1 MKLIKHGGELAVH
14 GDTYEL
20 KHCASDGLFVELLFS
35 SGVGAKLFIASGCD
49 RDDGIDEVIELAAPR
64 IEERADR
71 IILTFTGRTTLW
83 EKVEYVFDCRAA
95 TVLYGYTVYGK
106 GNLEDVRFFEG
117 FRHNDPRMEQYF
129 YPYFCGPKRELAY
142 HRPVKEF
149 MTSSEPRFDQ
159 VYSFCINSSDK
170 KVFQYYESCNI
181 RVNGDRHYFGGD
193 WLATPSPFLFMMG
206 KKGGSSWVSL
216 GLAAQPGQ
224 NRFMG
229 YQYVGGEGFGLALDY
244 TGYTR
249 VEGSW
254 ASPRIVIQETGRDEY
269 VALDRYLDVLRETG
283 CMKDVDRRDI
293 PLWWKKPIFGGW
305 GEQVFHSNRWDNFFS
320 GQHNDWSH
328 DNVDRFC
335 TQTAYEEMLATL
347 ESKGVNP
354 TILIIDNRWFQNKA
368 HLDVDTDLWP
378 DLKGFIAAQH
388 KKGRKVILWV
398 SPWGVSMCSK
408 GKDVPIAEHMFVNED
423 GLYDL
428 ELDTDVFYA
437 ACKREHKKVRRY
449 YPLPNP
455 TLTDANWRYVAD
467 PQNPAYVERLKKKI
481 AYLLGEDGLNA
492 DGFEF
497 DYTHFLPKYRGTTPV
512 TPREE
517 ETLWG
522 VEALH
527 HLIGIYHRESKVVKK
542 DALIISHTFNPY
554 FNDVIDMLRLQDIYT
569 DRKSIVPQMEH
580 RAKIAHRVAPGCAV
594 HTDQHPMP
602 SLEAWREFA
611 KFQPT
616 IGNPCTYY
624 VTGIETTKELFEDA
638 DFEMLKEI
646 WEAHERSLVGD
657 RRDA

>member
-1 MKLIKHGGELAVH
+1 MKLVKRGDELAVQA
-14 GDTYEL
+14 DTYEL
-20 KHCASDGLFVELLFS
+20 KHCMSDGLFVDLVFG

-71 IILTFTGRTTLW
+71 ILLTFPGRTTLW
-83 EKVEYVFDCRAA
+83 EKVEYVFECRPT

-106 GNLEDVRFFEG
+106 GNLEEVRFFEG
-117 FRHNDPRMEQYF
+117 FRHNDPRMDQYF
-129 YPYFCGPKRELAY
+129 YPYFCGPKREMAY

-159 VYSFCINSSDK
+159 IFSFCINSSDK
-170 KVFQYYESCNI
+170 KIFQSYESCNI

-193 WLATPSPFLFMMG
+193 WLATPSPFLYLMG
-206 KKGGSSWVSL
+206 NKKGSSWVSL

-244 TGYTR
+244 MGQTR
-249 VEGSW
+249 IAGSW
-254 ASPRIVIQETGRDEY
+254 ASPRIVIQETVRDEY
-269 VALDRYLDVLRETG
+269 VALDRYLDVLRDTG

-293 PLWWKKPIFGGW
+293 PLWWRKPIFGGW

-335 TQTAYEEMLATL
+335 TQAAYEEMLATL
-347 ESKGVNP
+347 ESKGINP

-388 KKGRKVILWV
+388 QKGRKVILWV

-423 GLYDL
+423 KLYDL

-449 YPLPNP
+449 YPLPEP

-467 PQNPAYVERLKKKI
+467 PQNPAYVDRLKKKI

-611 KFQPT
+611 KFQPS

-657 RRDA
+657 RRDE

>member
-1 MKLIKHGGELAVH
+1 MKLMKHGDELVVQ
-14 GDTYEL
+14 GDSYEL
-20 KHCASDGLFVELLFS
+20 KHRAADGLFVGLAFS
-35 SGVGAKLFIASGCD
+35 GGVGAKLFIASGCD
-49 RDDGIDEVIELAAPR
+49 RDDGIDALIELAAPEV
-64 IEERADR
+64 EELADR
-71 IILTFTGRTTLW
+71 ILLKFAGRTTLW
-83 EKVEYVFDCRAA
+83 EKVEYVFECRAA

-106 GNLEDVRFFEG
+106 GKLEDVRFFEG
-117 FRHNDPRMEQYF
+117 FRHNDPRMDQYF

-149 MTSSEPRFDQ
+149 MTSSEPGFDQ

-170 KVFQYYESCNI
+170 KIFQYYESCNI

-193 WLATPSPFLFMMG
+193 WLATPSPFLYLMG
-206 KKGGSSWVSL
+206 NKNGSSWVSL
-216 GLAAQPGQ
+216 GLAAQPGE

-229 YQYVGGEGFGLALDY
+229 YQYLGGEGFGLALDY
-244 TGYTR
+244 MGYTK

-269 VALDRYLDVLRETG
+269 VALDRYLDVLRDTG
-283 CMKDVDRRDI
+283 CMKDMDRRDI

-335 TQTAYEEMLATL
+335 TQAAYEEMLTTL

-354 TILIIDNRWFQNKA
+354 TILIIDNRWFRNDA
-368 HLDVDTDLWP
+368 HLDVDTGLWP

-388 KKGRKVILWV
+388 EKGRKVILWI

-408 GKDVPIAEHMFVNED
+408 GKDVPVSEHMFVNED
-423 GLYDL
+423 ELYDL

-569 DRKSIVPQMEH
+569 DKKSIVGQMEH

-646 WEAHERSLVGD
+646 WEAHERSLVGGVGT
-657 RRDA
+657 